1 MTRIVLDEIKFR
13 ELVAGRIVRIGEI
26 EIILSDIG
34 WSRMQ
39 AAIEQA
45 REPMSLSPHVEQLE
59 KLNHGGHVV
68 TYELAQV
75 APDRRPVVGELRYL
89 VPLVPSPA
97 EPLASMVPLAPA
109 EILWNGARWVLGEG
123 A

>member
-1 MTRIVLDEIKFR
+1 LKRNDTRIVLDEIKFR

-45 REPMSLSPHVEQLE
+45 SDPISVSPYVEQLDT
-59 KLNHGGHVV
+59 LNHGGHIIS
-68 TYELAQV
+68 
-75 APDRRPVVGELRYL
+75 R
-89 VPLVPSPA
+89 S
-97 EPLASMVPLAPA
+97 
-109 EILWNGARWVLGEG
+109 
-123 A
+123 

>member
-45 REPMSLSPHVEQLE
+45 SDPISVSPYVEQLD

-68 TYELAQV
+68 TYQLTQV
-75 APDRRPVVGELRYL
+75 APDRPPVVGELRYI

-97 EPLASMVPLAPA
+97 EPLASMVPLAPV
-109 EILWNGARWVLGEG
+109 EILWSGERWVR

>member
-45 REPMSLSPHVEQLE
+45 RDPMSLSPYVEQLDT
-59 KLNHGGHVV
+59 LNHGGHVI
-68 TYELAQV
+68 TYELTQV
-75 APDRRPVVGELRYL
+75 APDRRPVLGELRYL

-97 EPLASMVPLAPA
+97 EPLAAMVPLAPVP
-109 EILWNGARWVLGEG
+109 ILWNAK
-123 A
+123 